1 MAVLLAGVAVIVLL
15 RWNRK
20 PEAGRSGTA
29 ARPAATLAWPVP
41 DGEETAVVEVFN
53 GTDHRGLARTA
64 TRLLRSHGIDVVA
77 YDNTDST
84 ARTTLLVRRGDQRR
98 GRTVARALGIGVI
111 QMAPDSTRHVDVT
124 VVLGEDFRPAG
135 ELHP

>member
-1 MAVLLAGVAVIVLL
+1 
-15 RWNRK
+15 
-20 PEAGRSGTA
+20 
-29 ARPAATLAWPVP
+29 VP
-41 DGEETAVVEVFN
+41 DGAKSAVVEVVN

-64 TRLLRSHGIDVVA
+64 ARLLRSHGIDVVG
-77 YDNTDST
+77 YDNADST
-84 ARTTLLVRRGDQRR
+84 ARTMLLVRRGDQRR
-98 GRTVARALGIGVI
+98 GRAVARALGVGVI